1 MKPSLYIE
9 TSVVSY
15 LTARPSGRVIAA
27 ARQQHTLRWW
37 STRRSRYD
45 LFISPLVLAEAE
57 LGDPAAAAAR
67 LEALR
72 SIEVVAA
79 SAESDAL
86 AEALLREVPLPEKAT
101 ADANHI
107 AVATVSGA
115 DYLLTWNFKHIANPV
130 LREQIA
136 EVGRTRGYRSPTL
149 CSPEELL
156 AATTP

>member
-15 LTARPSGRVIAA
+15 LTARPSASVITA
-27 ARQQHTLRWW
+27 ARQRHTLVWW

-57 LGDPAAAAAR
+57 LGDPTAAAAR
-67 LEALR
+67 LDALR
-72 SIEVVAA
+72 GFEVVAA
-79 SAESDAL
+79 SDDSDAL
-86 AEALLREVPLPEKAT
+86 AEVLLREVPLPEKAT

-115 DYLLTWNFKHIANPV
+115 EYLLTWNFKHIANPM

-136 EVGRTRGYRSPTL
+136 EVCRSSGYRSPTL

>member
-1 MKPSLYIE
+1 MKPLLYIE

-15 LTARPSGRVIAA
+15 LTARPSGHIITA
-27 ARQQHTLRWW
+27 ARQQHTRMWW
-37 STRRSRYD
+37 DSRRSWYD
-45 LFISPLVLAEAE
+45 LFISPLVVAEAE
-57 LGDPAAAAAR
+57 LGDPSAAADR

-72 SIEVVAA
+72 GLEVVAA
-79 SAESDAL
+79 SDESDAL

-107 AVATVSGA
+107 AVAAVTGA
-115 DYLLTWNFKHIANPV
+115 EYLLTWNFKHIANPV

-136 EVGRTRGYRSPTL
+136 EVCRSRGYTSPTL